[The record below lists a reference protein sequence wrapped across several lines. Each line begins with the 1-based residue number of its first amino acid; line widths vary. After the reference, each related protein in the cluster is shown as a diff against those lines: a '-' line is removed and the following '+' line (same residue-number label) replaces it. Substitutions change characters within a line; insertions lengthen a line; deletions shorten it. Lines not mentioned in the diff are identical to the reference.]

1 MDITAVVLALP
12 SMVLGGILTILAGT
26 GKLALQKFLAEH
38 FGKTDKYVS
47 TVIKD
52 PKIVQLVMFAFI
64 TAQKELGSEK
74 GKEKFKLAKEIVLKA
89 SPDLWD
95 GAVDVL
101 IQTVYDE
108 FVAAKVDSKSKNMP
122 IIK

>member
-1 MDITAVVLALP
+1 MDITAIVLALP
-12 SMVLGGILTILAGT
+12 SMVLGGILTVLAGT
-26 GKLALQKFLAEH
+26 GKLALQKFLSEQ
-38 FGKTDKYVS
+38 FGKTDKYATTLV
-47 TVIKD
+47 KD
-52 PKIVQLVMFAFI
+52 PKVVQTIMFAFI
-64 TAQKELGSEK
+64 AAQKELGSEK

-108 FVAAKVDSKSKNMP
+108 FVATKVDSKFKNMP
-122 IIK
+122 IIN